1 MPVRPAPA
9 GHTVWSRCQAEP
21 PIAHL
26 LHRGEFSLHLFD
38 FFELV
43 FEAGCGKLISSATWG
58 IKADR
63 KQFCLQTKRCHRGCK
78 QMCDL
83 FTYSFL
89 KSNTRQRKIVTQ
101 SVSLQTF
108 ADWIWLHKRG
118 STSPL
123 ISKRFMAEGCL
134 GWFWTTTICPSKS
147 WYSDFLSFCEFVYGP
162 NQRSIYLCVCIC
174 VQSYCGS

>member
-26 LHRGEFSLHLFD
+26 LHQGEFSLHLFD

-43 FEAGCGKLISSATWG
+43 FEDGCGKLISSATWG

-83 FTYSFL
+83 FTYFFL
-89 KSNTRQRKIVTQ
+89 KSNTRQRKIVFCLCLSRHLRIEFDYIRGARLPLSFQKDLWQRDVWVGFGRLPYAPQNPDTPTSCL
-101 SVSLQTF
+101 SVSLSM
-108 ADWIWLHKRG
+108 DPIKDL
-118 STSPL
+118 
-123 ISKRFMAEGCL
+123 
-134 GWFWTTTICPSKS
+134 
-147 WYSDFLSFCEFVYGP
+147 
-162 NQRSIYLCVCIC
+162 
-174 VQSYCGS
+174 